1 MGIVHAS
8 ALFSAWRSFLAGGE
22 EASSLAGCL
31 ALSISMVY
39 FVLKVCGVTFL
50 PFKPGRRG
58 WVAAGLL
65 VVMIHAD
72 WIRPG
77 LNDVLASGY
86 TDLLATAGFVGGVGR
101 VPGIR
106 YTTRRHPNRSVTA
119 RESIRWSVR
128 AIDPEGFRPH
138 CWVLAAHL
146 YRLRAPP
153 A

>member
-1 MGIVHAS
+1 MLGVASIANRTLSQTLTRAFWASMGIVHAS

-31 ALSISMVY
+31 ALSLSMVY

-72 WIRPG
+72 
-77 LNDVLASGY
+77 
-86 TDLLATAGFVGGVGR
+86 
-101 VPGIR
+101 
-106 YTTRRHPNRSVTA
+106 
-119 RESIRWSVR
+119 
-128 AIDPEGFRPH
+128 
-138 CWVLAAHL
+138 
-146 YRLRAPP
+146 
-153 A
+153 